1 MTIPRV
7 WSSGIVSM
15 PLGGTSMPILDSADA
30 AALDANLQSAAD
42 KSAAG
47 GAFYATVTLGPA
59 GVISLDTSTSS
70 FAVTSDSES
79 LTGGR
84 FVCGNGGDFP
94 IFTGSL
100 GAASPV
106 TSLQHWISA
115 GELCWSLG
123 PATVS
128 NGFWPILSTQ
138 SLNWIWSIDPSGS
151 FYSGTATSLIPNGA
165 AMIPIT
171 RMHDGATA
179 INLSLWFK
187 VSASRT
193 GLPTGRYPGVAVVKH
208 DPFLN
213 QWSYV
218 TAGWVQFAT
227 PANLAAYKGMQE
239 LTVSLG
245 SVVVDLTKYAYYAC
259 LLDEDYG
266 ADAAGGASLANEFV
280 GFYVS
285 TSVNDMR
292 FQ

>member
-30 AALDANLQSAAD
+30 AALDANLQRAAD

-47 GAFYATVTLGPA
+47 GAFYATVSLGPA

-70 FAVTSDSES
+70 FAVTSNSES

-100 GAASPV
+100 GVASPV
-106 TSLQHWISA
+106 TSLVHWVSF
-115 GELCWSLG
+115 GEMCWSLG

-138 SLNWIWSIDPSGS
+138 ALGWIWSLDPSGS
-151 FYSGTATSLIPNGA
+151 FYSGTATNLIPNGA
-165 AMIPIT
+165 AVIPIT

-179 INLSLWFK
+179 INLSLSFK

-193 GLPTGRYPGVAVVKH
+193 STPARYPSIAVVKH

-213 QWSYV
+213 EWSYV
-218 TAGWVQFAT
+218 TTGWVQFAT

-245 SVVVDLTKYAYYAC
+245 SVVVDLSIYVYYILA
-259 LLDEDYG
+259 LDEDYG

-280 GFYVS
+280 GFFIS